1 MEQKTA
7 VHSNKYECSIV
18 NCQLM
23 SYCTSPY
30 SAVVPNSPIWEG
42 DECEV
47 GEKKEYVKA
56 SKSHEDIDEVLLEFD
71 VAVAEDAD

>member
-1 MEQKTA
+1 
-7 VHSNKYECSIV
+7 
-18 NCQLM
+18 M

-71 VAVAEDAD
+71 VAVAEDADWGHIAD